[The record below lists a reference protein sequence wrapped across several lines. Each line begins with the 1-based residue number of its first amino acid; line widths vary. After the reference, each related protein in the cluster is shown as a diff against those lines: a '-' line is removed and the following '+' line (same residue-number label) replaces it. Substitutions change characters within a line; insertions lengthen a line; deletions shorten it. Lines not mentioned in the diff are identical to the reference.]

1 MQNGSAWIGRRSC
14 GTAGRLATGSDPES
28 AAGGSRVVESGRLCT
43 GRTGM
48 RGRPYGLA
56 KKRENAME
64 KQEILEKSRRENQKG
79 DERERTIR
87 MEGESFSLLFVF
99 LMGLILLT
107 WKRVH
112 GLPHEDV
119 LTMFWTACVANRV
132 YRLARRR
139 NTSDIVTLLISL
151 AFLIWNLVK
160 FFQMA

>member
-1 MQNGSAWIGRRSC
+1 
-14 GTAGRLATGSDPES
+14 
-28 AAGGSRVVESGRLCT
+28 
-43 GRTGM
+43 
-48 RGRPYGLA
+48 
-56 KKRENAME
+56 ME

-87 MEGESFSLLFVF
+87 MEGESFSLLFA
-99 LMGLILLT
+99 LLLGLVLLF
-107 WKRVH
+107 WKRAH
-112 GLPHEDV
+112 GLPYEV
-119 LTMFWTACVANRV
+119 VMCMFWTACVANRV